1 MDLGIWQKISNGDRT
16 AYSEAYFHYYKR
28 LYNYGRKFTDNDPL
42 IEDAIQEVFLHLW
55 QNRMKIIAINNPPS
69 YFFYAFRNTLFQKLK
84 QEKKKEAVG
93 LAREPEPIFNIES
106 ILISHEIA
114 GEKRKALEAA
124 LQTLPTR
131 QREIIFLRFY
141 EGLSYDQIAEIMHI
155 TVNSTYKMVSKG
167 LTRLRETMQ
176 LPLGS
181 LLLLLLEFRPS

>member
-1 MDLGIWQKISNGDRT
+1 MDLGLWQKISNGDRT
-16 AYSEAYFHYYKR
+16 AYSEAYLHYYKR

-42 IEDAIQEVFLHLW
+42 IEDAIQEIFLHLW
-55 QNRMKIIAINNPPS
+55 QNRMKITSINNPQS

-93 LAREPEPIFNIES
+93 LAAEPEPIFNIEN

-167 LTRLRETMQ
+167 LAHLREAMQ

-181 LLLLLLEFRPS
+181 LLLLLFEFRPS